1 MHHGESLKCRSWH
14 CIYLTFDCADSYIFD
29 HCTSIVRRLNLLNI
43 TVTQLAKSINTVLT
57 LAYRDIYAEGP
68 DDDVGQLQLLTS
80 PLAANAEV
88 LQLYTGGL
96 IPVELAM
103 PSVLHSIGASKDVI
117 DRVVDEAMQ
126 KKKDEE
132 ASLKEKE
139 SLESEERKLAMDERK
154 NNMDI
159 ANKQA
164 SQASATNPV
173 AS

>member
-1 MHHGESLKCRSWH
+1 
-14 CIYLTFDCADSYIFD
+14 
-29 HCTSIVRRLNLLNI
+29 LNI

-132 ASLKEKE
+132 ASL
-139 SLESEERKLAMDERK
+139 
-154 NNMDI
+154 
-159 ANKQA
+159 
-164 SQASATNPV
+164 
-173 AS
+173 

>member
-1 MHHGESLKCRSWH
+1 M
-14 CIYLTFDCADSYIFD
+14 
-29 HCTSIVRRLNLLNI
+29 NI

-57 LAYRDIYAEGP
+57 LAYRDIYSEGA

-117 DRVVDEAMQ
+117 DRVVEEAMQ

-154 NNMDI
+154 NNMEI
-159 ANKQA
+159 AKKQA
-164 SQASATNPV
+164 SQASATKPI
-173 AS
+173 ATGSSDS

>member
-1 MHHGESLKCRSWH
+1 MRPCPARTAQPLLQPLCR
-14 CIYLTFDCADSYIFD
+14 A
-29 HCTSIVRRLNLLNI
+29 RRLNLLNI
-43 TVTQLAKSINTVLT
+43 TVTQLAKSINSVLT
-57 LAYRDIYAEGP
+57 MAYRDIYAEGA

-117 DRVVDEAMQ
+117 DKAVEEALQ
-126 KKKDEE
+126 KKTAEE

-139 SLESEERKLAMDERK
+139 TLDVEERKLGMEERRA
-154 NNMDI
+154 NME
-159 ANKQA
+159 AAKKQA
-164 SQASATNPV
+164 AAPQAAPKAA
-173 AS
+173 ASGGAPKAASSKSEDA